1 MTEPSREDLEKTI
14 ARLKNR
20 LKELEMAKDFGLYPR
35 CPIPT
40 LVMEDGDIVLMN
52 EAMAQ
57 LTGYTKEE
65 EGTIGKLF
73 ADIFPDGETR
83 RRLREKLG
91 SKTEG
96 AVRTECVLH
105 RKGGAEKHVDAVV
118 YGEVKDISG
127 KARRVLQF
135 IDLTERKTLEEELE
149 KEKATLNNIIDFNPY
164 SIAIYDAEGRFIKG
178 NRAFHDLFG
187 SPPPPDYSLFTDPVL
202 KESGFGK
209 SVGKLESGEI
219 VRIPEMRRGRED
231 PEKDGPVEDT
241 TVRGMAFPVFNRG
254 GAVEFIVVMHED
266 ITERV
271 KAQKAFE
278 ESEEHYSTVFDNV
291 PVSIW
296 EYDFSKALSLKKRIP
311 SKIKDVRR
319 YLKEH
324 PELIQEVVSLVTPV
338 DVNKETLKLY
348 GAKSKEE
355 IIGNFGKNLSPETM
369 ETFLEV
375 ITAYLEGKRHYECE
389 TVNRTLDGRE
399 IIIQLRVTFPRETHM
414 SKKAIATVVDITE
427 RKRAE
432 EKIRE
437 SEERY
442 RKILDL
448 LPISIIEF
456 DYSDALPKLEEL
468 RRKKMTDE
476 TIDEKL
482 VEELKSSVKLTEAN
496 METLALYKAAS
507 KKEFIEHFN
516 KNIYPH
522 ASDSFREGAAAFIAG
537 KSLITGE
544 LTHVKCDGERMNIMY
559 KAIFPNE
566 KHLKNRV
573 LVSSIDIT
581 KRKETEEELQKR
593 TKAMEASIDGMAILD
608 MNKTFTYMNEAYV
621 KIFGYES
628 AEELT
633 GKNWEILYDEEELK
647 RFAARIMPVILA
659 SGRWRGEARGTRKDG
674 SVFPQEISLTAIE
687 NGGLICVV
695 RDITDRKKMEEEQLK
710 ISKMD
715 SLGILAGG
723 IAHDFNNI
731 LTAVLGNMSL
741 AKKYTPPDGPAFE
754 HLAKSEKAVFRAQ
767 DLTRQLLA
775 LSKGAAPV
783 KETASIAEIVR
794 ESASFSL
801 FGSNVRCEFDIAG
814 DLYPVNVDRGQISQ
828 VINNLIINAD
838 QAMPEGGVVS
848 VRIENVDSPGEKAR
862 DETSGKY
869 VKITVRDEGGGI
881 PEEHLPK
888 IFDPYFSTKKE
899 GRGLGLA
906 TVYAIVQKH
915 GGSISVRSEPDGGTE
930 FTILLP
936 AADGEPQ
943 TVHEARERDTAAAKK
958 RYKILVMDDDR
969 EIRTLLTEI
978 LGFFGH
984 EATAAEDGVE
994 TISLYTSA
1002 YEDGKKFD
1010 LVIMDLTIPGGMGG
1024 KETIKRL
1031 IEIDPEVT
1039 AIVSSGYSNDPVL
1052 SRYREHGFKGFIP
1065 KPYQVEELK
1074 SVIEKVMNEKES
1086 RP

>member
-1 MTEPSREDLEKTI
+1 MKEPSREDLEKTV
-14 ARLKNR
+14 ARLKDELKK
-20 LKELEMAKDFGLYPR
+20 LKEARKPGLYPI

-40 LVMEDGDIVLMN
+40 LIIEGDAIILMN
-52 EAMAQ
+52 EAMAE
-57 LTGYTKEE
+57 LTGYTEE
-65 EGTIGKLF
+65 KPGTVHDLF
-73 ADIFPDGETR
+73 ANIFPDGETR
-83 RRLREKLG
+83 RQLRRKLR
-91 SKTEG
+91 SKTRET
-96 AVRTECVLH
+96 AHIECAMQ
-105 RKGGAEKHVDAVV
+105 RRDGAERHVDIVV
-118 YGEVKDISG
+118 YGEVKDTSG

-135 IDLTERKTLEEELE
+135 IDVTERKALEEELE
-149 KEKATLNNIIDFNPY
+149 KEKAILNNIIDFNPY
-164 SIAIYDAEGRFIKG
+164 SIAIYDAKGRFVRG

-187 SPPPPDYSLFTDPVL
+187 PPPPPDYSLFTDPVL
-202 KESGFGK
+202 EKNGFAESI
-209 SVGKLESGEI
+209 GKLEPGEV
-219 VRIPEMRRGRED
+219 VRVPEIRNGRENAGGGTSSGD
-231 PEKDGPVEDT
+231 A
-241 TVRGMAFPVFNRG
+241 TVRGIAFPVFNRSG
-254 GAVEFIVVMHED
+254 TSEFIVVMHED

-278 ESEEHYSTVFDNV
+278 ESEEHYSTVFNNV

-296 EYDFSKALSLKKRIP
+296 EYDFSKALSLKK
-311 SKIKDVRR
+311 KIGEKDPRL
-319 YLKEH
+319 YLEEH
-324 PELIQEVVSLVTPV
+324 PEIIHEVVSSVVPV
-338 DVNKETLKLY
+338 DVNRETLKLY
-348 GAKSKEE
+348 GAGSKKE
-355 IIGNFGKNLSPETM
+355 IIENFGKNLSPETM
-369 ETFLEV
+369 QTFREV
-375 ITAYLEGKRHYECE
+375 ITAYLSGKRHYECE

-427 RKRAE
+427 RKHAE

-442 RKILDL
+442 RRILDI
-448 LPISIIEF
+448 LPVSILEF
-456 DYSDALPKLEEL
+456 DYSGALPALEKVKRKGKVDDEL
-468 RRKKMTDE
+468 
-476 TIDEKL
+476 L
-482 VEELKSSVKLTEAN
+482 EELKSSVVLTEAN
-496 METLALYKAAS
+496 RETLTLYKASS
-507 KKEFIEHFN
+507 KEEFIEHFN
-516 KNIYPH
+516 RNIYPQ
-522 ASDSFREGAAAFIAG
+522 ASDSFRKGTAAFLGG
-537 KSLITGE
+537 KHIITGE
-544 LTHVKCDGERMNIMY
+544 STHTRCNGERLNILF

-581 KRKETEEELQKR
+581 KRKEAEEELQKR

-608 MNKTFTYMNEAYV
+608 RNKVFTYMNEAYV

-633 GKNWEILYDEEELK
+633 GGNWEILYDEEELE
-647 RFAARIMPVILA
+647 RFAARIMPVIHE
-659 SGRWRGEARGTRKDG
+659 SGRWRGEARGKRKDG
-674 SVFPQEISLTAIE
+674 SVFPQEISLTSIE
-687 NGGLICVV
+687 DGGLICVV

-731 LTAVLGNMSL
+731 LTAVLGNISL
-741 AKKYTPPDGPAFE
+741 AKKYAPPDGPVFGQ
-754 HLAKSEKAVFRAQ
+754 LTKSEKACFRAQ

-801 FGSNVRCEFDIAG
+801 FGSNVRCEFDITD
-814 DLYPVNVDRGQISQ
+814 DLYPVRVDRGQISQ

-848 VRIENVDSPGEKAR
+848 VRIENIDLRPEDAA
-862 DETSGKY
+862 ENTNEKY
-869 VKITVRDEGGGI
+869 VKITVKDEGIGI
-881 PEEHLPK
+881 PKENLPK

-915 GGSISVRSEPDGGTE
+915 GGSIVVNSEPGGGTE

-936 AADGEPQ
+936 AADGELQ
-943 TVHEARERDTAAAKK
+943 TGIKARERETVTVKK

-969 EIRTLLTEI
+969 EIRNLLTEM

-1002 YEDGKKFD
+1002 YEAGEKFD
-1010 LVIMDLTIPGGMGG
+1010 LVIMDLTVPGGMGG

-1031 IEIDPEVT
+1031 LELDPDVT

-1065 KPYQVEELK
+1065 KPYQLEELK